1 MDTLTKP
8 ISAPRRRTTA
18 DTVYPIL
25 LLVSVTHL
33 LNDMMQSVIPAV
45 YPLLKAKFGFSF
57 AQIGLITLVFQMT
70 SSILQP
76 FVGRYAD
83 RHPRPYSL
91 AAGMCFTLAGLFAL
105 ALAPGFAPILLAV
118 ALIGW
123 GSSIFHPESSRV
135 AQLASGGRKGL
146 AQSIFQV
153 GGNAGSAFGPLLAAL
168 VVIPYGQTSIMWF
181 APAALLAIGILLRIG
196 NWYKRQLTAATAA
209 PVTATTAA
217 AELPR
222 RKIRRALLI
231 LTVLVFSKYFY
242 IACMTNYFTFFL
254 MDKFAFSVQDAQ
266 YSLFAFLAASA
277 AGTVIGGPL
286 GDRIGRKY
294 VIWGSILG
302 AAPFALMLPYAGSGG
317 AVALAILVGLII
329 SSAFSAIVVYATDL
343 MPGRVGM
350 IAGLFF
356 GLMFGLG
363 GLGSAFFGWLADR
376 TSIEFIF
383 RRQHAAAPDGDH
395 HGIPARRRTQTM
407 IKHDKHKQKSY
418 GKRNRTLRGYPQ
430 RGPFRR
436 LSRSGSGTETRVG
449 ADRWI
454 SRRGTLHEPCLP
466 RQTAQQIRMARRAE
480 RREMAQYAPAPY
492 GADTGTPE

>member
-196 NWYKRQLTAATAA
+196 NWYKRQLNAATAA
-209 PVTATTAA
+209 PVTATAAA

-222 RKIRRALLI
+222 RKIHRALLI

-294 VIWGSILG
+294 VIWASILG
-302 AAPFALMLPYAGSGG
+302 AAPFTLIMPHVENLYLTAILSFCVGLTLSSAFP
-317 AVALAILVGLII
+317 AILVYAQELLPYKLGLI
-329 SSAFSAIVVYATDL
+329 S
-343 MPGRVGM
+343 
-350 IAGLFF
+350 GLFF
-356 GLMFGLG
+356 GFAFGVAGIASAVLG
-363 GLGSAFFGWLADR
+363 NMADR
-376 TSIEFIF
+376 YGIEAVYNVCGYMPLIGLVTWFL
-383 RRQHAAAPDGDH
+383 PDL
-395 HGIPARRRTQTM
+395 
-407 IKHDKHKQKSY
+407 KK
-418 GKRNRTLRGYPQ
+418 KR
-430 RGPFRR
+430 
-436 LSRSGSGTETRVG
+436 
-449 ADRWI
+449 
-454 SRRGTLHEPCLP
+454 
-466 RQTAQQIRMARRAE
+466 
-480 RREMAQYAPAPY
+480 
-492 GADTGTPE
+492 

>member
-196 NWYKRQLTAATAA
+196 NWYKRQLALAARRPAVAA
-209 PVTATTAA
+209 DTTGPG
-217 AELPR
+217 LSK
-222 RKIRRALLI
+222 RKIRNALII
-231 LTVLVFSKYFY
+231 LGVLVFSKYFY
-242 IACMTNYFTFFL
+242 IASMTNYFTFFL
-254 MDKFAFSVQDAQ
+254 MDKFSMSVQGVQ
-266 YSLFAFLAASA
+266 YALFAFLAASA
-277 AGTVIGGPL
+277 AGTFIGGPV

-302 AAPFALMLPYAGSGG
+302 AAPFTLMLPYANLACTIVL
-317 AVALAILVGLII
+317 AVVIGLVI
-329 SSAFSAIVVYATDL
+329 SSAFSAILVYATDL
-343 MPGRVGM
+343 MPGKVGM
-350 IAGLFF
+350 IAGVFF
-356 GLMFGLG
+356 GLMFGKV
-363 GLGSAFFGWLADR
+363 
-376 TSIEFIF
+376 
-383 RRQHAAAPDGDH
+383 DH
-395 HGIPARRRTQTM
+395 HAQCIAPFGG
-407 IKHDKHKQKSY
+407 HDH
-418 GKRNRTLRGYPQ
+418 NT
-430 RGPFRR
+430 
-436 LSRSGSGTETRVG
+436 V
-449 ADRWI
+449 
-454 SRRGTLHEPCLP
+454 LP
-466 RQTAQQIRMARRAE
+466 LLVIN
-480 RREMAQYAPAPY
+480 
-492 GADTGTPE
+492 

>member
-196 NWYKRQLTAATAA
+196 NWYKRQLNAATAA
-209 PVTATTAA
+209 PVTATAAA

-222 RKIRRALLI
+222 RKIHRALLI

-277 AGTVIGGPL
+277 AGTVIGGRWATASD
-286 GDRIGRKY
+286 GNT
-294 VIWGSILG
+294 S
-302 AAPFALMLPYAGSGG
+302 SGG
-317 AVALAILVGLII
+317 R
-329 SSAFSAIVVYATDL
+329 FS
-343 MPGRVGM
+343 
-350 IAGLFF
+350 
-356 GLMFGLG
+356 
-363 GLGSAFFGWLADR
+363 
-376 TSIEFIF
+376 
-383 RRQHAAAPDGDH
+383 
-395 HGIPARRRTQTM
+395 
-407 IKHDKHKQKSY
+407 
-418 GKRNRTLRGYPQ
+418 
-430 RGPFRR
+430 
-436 LSRSGSGTETRVG
+436 
-449 ADRWI
+449 
-454 SRRGTLHEPCLP
+454 
-466 RQTAQQIRMARRAE
+466 E
-480 RREMAQYAPAPY
+480 RHPSP
-492 GADTGTPE
+492 